1 LKKLKAGFPN
11 SFKINNTRVTDRFV
25 TAEIFNNFFS
35 KIGMQ
40 TNQNVPNVNKKFKS
54 YVTRTTP
61 HSFFLDPVSPSD
73 IVDIANN

>member
-1 LKKLKAGFPN
+1 MKKLKPGFPN
-11 SFKINNTRVTDRFV
+11 SFKINNTRVTDKLE

-40 TNQNVPNVNKKFKS
+40 TNQNVPNVNTKYKS
-54 YVTRTTP
+54 YVTGTTP

-73 IVDIANN
+73 VVDKINN